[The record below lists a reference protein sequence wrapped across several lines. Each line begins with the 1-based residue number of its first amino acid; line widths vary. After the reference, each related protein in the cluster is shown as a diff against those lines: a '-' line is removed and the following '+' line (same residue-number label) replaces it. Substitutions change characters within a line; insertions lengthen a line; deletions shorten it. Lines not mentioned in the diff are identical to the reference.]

1 MKRIKVLGS
10 GCRSCDLTA
19 RVIEKQAEA
28 LGVEVAVEK
37 VTDVAEIMAYG
48 VLRTPGVVVD
58 GEVVHAG
65 GVPDVGTA
73 RLWLQEDQD
82 LG

>member
-1 MKRIKVLGS
+1 MKQIKVLGS
-10 GCRSCDLTA
+10 GCRNCDLTA

-28 LGVEVAVEK
+28 LGVEVAVDK
-37 VTDVAEIMAYG
+37 VTDVAEILAYG

-65 GVPDVGTA
+65 SVPDGRTA
-73 RLWLQEDQD
+73 RLWLQED
-82 LG
+82 